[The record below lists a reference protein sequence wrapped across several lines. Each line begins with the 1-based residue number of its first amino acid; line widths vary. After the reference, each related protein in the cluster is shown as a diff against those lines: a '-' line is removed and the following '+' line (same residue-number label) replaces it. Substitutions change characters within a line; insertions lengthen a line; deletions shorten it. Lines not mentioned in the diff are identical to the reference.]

1 MGWQEETVLLQVS
14 VGCALEEGP
23 SSKQVPCHCQ
33 RYDAREERGC
43 PKFSLLSF
51 RHHTDAS
58 TGQAQREVSQEER
71 AGDAVHSG
79 HTPRHKTTKTWS
91 RVKWDR
97 ERLQNNQQRLDSYL
111 LRLNAG
117 EDLRDY
123 FTQISKQES
132 QGPRDHLAQG
142 HTIYML
148 VGPFSNDFLAH
159 SQKHI
164 L

>member
-1 MGWQEETVLLQVS
+1 MDCTSSRVLEGSKSHSGGFSEKTLTKRLLKLVWARVREPRRAS
-14 VGCALEEGP
+14 RALGTRSNRKPYLPGPDGVTGGNSVTAVGVGCALEEGP

-71 AGDAVHSG
+71 AGDAVHSA

-91 RVKWDR
+91 RVKW
-97 ERLQNNQQRLDSYL
+97 EG
-111 LRLNAG
+111 ATA
-117 EDLRDY
+117 E
-123 FTQISKQES
+123 
-132 QGPRDHLAQG
+132 
-142 HTIYML
+142 
-148 VGPFSNDFLAH
+148 
-159 SQKHI
+159 
-164 L
+164 